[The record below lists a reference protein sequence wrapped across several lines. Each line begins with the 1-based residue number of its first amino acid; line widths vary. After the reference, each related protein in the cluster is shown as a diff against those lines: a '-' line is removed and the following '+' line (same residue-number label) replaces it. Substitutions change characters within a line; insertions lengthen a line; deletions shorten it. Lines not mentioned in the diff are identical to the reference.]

1 MKCPKCSADMESVS
15 FEGIS
20 VDRCTGCRGLFFEA
34 RKAQK
39 LKALRGSE
47 VLDVGSPQAGQ
58 EQNGNDRIRCP
69 VDTTPLVRIVDAKQ
83 SHIHLETCPVCQ
95 GMFFDAGEFADWKNE
110 TLMDVVKSWFAR
122 PRD

>member
-1 MKCPKCSADMESVS
+1 MESVT
-15 FEGIS
+15 FEGIG

-47 VLDVGSPQAGQ
+47 VIDVGARDGGHQ
-58 EQNGNDRIRCP
+58 QNTNDRIRCP

-83 SHIHLETCPVCQ
+83 SHIYLETCPVCQ

-110 TLMDVVKSWFAR
+110 TLMDVVRSWFAR